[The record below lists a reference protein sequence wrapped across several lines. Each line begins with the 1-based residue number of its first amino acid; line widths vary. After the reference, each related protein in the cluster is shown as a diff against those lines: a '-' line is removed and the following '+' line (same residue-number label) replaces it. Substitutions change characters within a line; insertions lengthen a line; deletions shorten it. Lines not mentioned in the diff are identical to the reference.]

1 MKEQSLHKVFT
12 VLALLI
18 MVATSAQATQEKVG
32 NANVTVGK
40 TTTIDL
46 PQSAKTTLAQATVS
60 YLSWTT
66 TTDSNIKILSST
78 QQSCTIKGLNVG
90 SAKLY
95 FECHYWIDGNYRTFD
110 YYFDISILYDGG
122 PTYLN
127 VSPTSIT
134 LEVGETCRIVSEQG
148 EVAGWNWFT
157 TDDPNVATVTR
168 DSQDVYLTYGT
179 ITAVSPGTTY
189 ITVHNMRDMEAS
201 CKVTVNGAPIEPT
214 SITLSDS
221 WITLYEGE
229 TWQLSYELLP
239 ANATGTVTWEEIPQ
253 EMTYV
258 SGNNGI
264 ASTGHYEGVYKLEV
278 SENGVVTAKKPGLSS
293 VRVTTSNGLTASCM
307 VTVSKRTVEL
317 TALTLEGDF
326 TLNVGESKQL
336 SYTLTP
342 ADAETQLTW
351 TSDNENVVS
360 INPDGTV
367 TAVAPGS
374 ATITV
379 TSDNGISASVTV
391 SVQKTQTVEYNDPE
405 NTLYFN
411 NGSMDVCTKRGFDL
425 PVYMKNNVEVSQ
437 IQFDLHLPEGFEV
450 FCIPTEYY
458 NYQQHYWYFVFLN
471 SDLLHNSDHQV
482 SVAKQENG
490 AMRVVIFSPS
500 NKTITV
506 DCTTSPLVSLYIE
519 LDEDVNVGTAQA
531 YIDNIEMAT
540 PNADKYKT
548 TEIRDEHKINL
559 MVCESGNGDADRDGR
574 VTVNDLTLTVQGIL
588 GTAGNEF
595 NEVAADM
602 DGDGMVSV
610 TDIAALINLI
620 LTQEAEEEEQTAGA
634 KPCGMGEED
643 EEEDDVQIVPFTIRP
658 GEEKEI
664 EVNIESKAND
674 YCQTQMDIVLP
685 EGLSIVT
692 NNGEPCVAPGSL
704 VAFSQQNGYS
714 HSVLAA
720 ERQNGTVRVVCFS
733 MTNRTFAASQGSV
746 AKLTVKADDNMAA
759 GDYLLLMN
767 NVELSRPDA
776 TKLRPSAQ
784 NTFFTC
790 HDGVTTSISNAQPE
804 QPADN
809 TWYDLQGRRTDHPT
823 RGIYIVNGKKVVK
836 K

>member
-18 MVATSAQATQEKVG
+18 MVATSAQAIQEKVG

-229 TWQLSYELLP
+229 TRQLSYELLP
-239 ANATGTVTWEEIPQ
+239 ADATTTLTWKEVPQ
-253 EMTYV
+253 EMVYV
-258 SGNNGI
+258 SGNNGVCD
-264 ASTGHYEGVYKLEV
+264 TGHYEFLSRIDV
-278 SENGVVTAKKPGLSS
+278 SENGLVTAKKAGFSS
-293 VRVTTSNGLTASCM
+293 VRVTTSNGLTASCL

-317 TALTLEGDF
+317 TALTLEGNF

-342 ADAETQLTW
+342 DDAETQLTW

-360 INPDGTV
+360 VSQDGTV
-367 TAVAPGS
+367 TAVASGS

-379 TSDNGISASVTV
+379 TSDNGLSASVIVTV
-391 SVQKTQTVEYNDPE
+391 NRTQEVYWDDPE

-411 NGSMDVCTKRGFDL
+411 NKSMDVCTKRGFDL

-450 FCIPTEYY
+450 VCLPIDFG
-458 NYQQHYWYFVFLN
+458 NDWYLVTLN
-471 SDLLHNSDHQV
+471 HDLLTNSDHQV

-500 NKTITV
+500 NKTITL
-506 DCTTSPLVSLYIE
+506 DCTTSPLVNIFLK
-519 LDEDVNVGTAQA
+519 LDDNVSEGTVQA

-548 TEIRDEHKINL
+548 TIISEEHQINF
-559 MVCESGNGDADRDGR
+559 MVCVSGSGDADRDGR

-588 GTAGNEF
+588 GTAGSEF

-610 TDIAALINLI
+610 TDIAALVNLI

-643 EEEDDVQIVPFTIRP
+643 EEDDDVQIVPFTIRP

-674 YCQTQMDIVLP
+674 YCQAQMDIVLP

>member
-1 MKEQSLHKVFT
+1 MVKQSLHKVFT
-12 VLALLI
+12 VLALLVI
-18 MVATSAQATQEKVG
+18 ITTQAQASSKVG
-32 NANVTVGK
+32 KAEVTINK
-40 TTTIDL
+40 TATVNLASTY
-46 PQSAKTTLAQATVS
+46 KNTLAQATVT
-60 YLSWTT
+60 YYNWYTY
-66 TTDSNIKILSST
+66 DSNIQIISTT

-95 FECHYWIDGNYRTFD
+95 FECHYWIDGNYREFD
-110 YYFDISILYDGG
+110 FYFDISILYDG
-122 PTYLN
+122 PTYLL
-127 VSPTSIT
+127 VTPTSIT
-134 LEVGETCRIVSEQG
+134 LEVGETCSIVAEQG
-148 EVAGWNWFT
+148 AVAGGTFFT
-157 TDDPNVATVTR
+157 TDDANVATVTNE
-168 DSQDVYLTYGT
+168 SENVYLTYGT

-189 ITVHNMRDMEAS
+189 INAINMKGLEAC
-201 CKVTVNGAPIEPT
+201 CKVTVNGAPVEPT

-239 ANATGTVTWEEIPQ
+239 ANATGTVTWEEIPL

-258 SGNNGI
+258 SDNNGI
-264 ASTGHYEGVYKLEV
+264 GSTGHYEGVYKLEV
-278 SENGVVTAKKPGLSS
+278 SENGLVTAKKAGLSS

-360 INPDGTV
+360 VNQDGTV

-379 TSDNGISASVTV
+379 TSDNGLSASVIVTV
-391 SVQKTQTVEYNDPE
+391 NRTQEVYWDDPE

-411 NGSMDVCTKRGFDL
+411 NKSMDVCTKRGFDL

-450 FCIPTEYY
+450 VCLPIDYGWDRY
-458 NYQQHYWYFVFLN
+458 LVALN
-471 SDLLHNSDHQV
+471 HDLLTNSDHQV

-500 NKTITV
+500 NKTITL
-506 DCTTSPLVSLYIE
+506 DCTTSPLVNIFLK
-519 LDEDVNVGTAQA
+519 LDDNVSEGTVQA

-548 TEIRDEHKINL
+548 TIISEEHQINF
-559 MVCESGNGDADRDGR
+559 MVCVSGSGDADRDGR

-588 GTAGNEF
+588 GTAGSEF
-595 NEVAADM
+595 NELAADM

-610 TDIAALINLI
+610 TDIAALVNLI

-674 YCQTQMDIVLP
+674 YCQAQMDIVLP

-746 AKLTVKADDNMAA
+746 AKLTVKADDNMSA
-759 GDYLLLMN
+759 GDYLLRMN

>member
-229 TWQLSYELLP
+229 TRQLSYELLP
-239 ANATGTVTWEEIPQ
+239 ADATTTLTWKEVPQ
-253 EMTYV
+253 EMVYV
-258 SGNNGI
+258 SGNNGVCD
-264 ASTGHYEGVYKLEV
+264 TGHYEFLSRIDV
-278 SENGVVTAKKPGLSS
+278 SENGLVTAKKAGFSS
-293 VRVTTSNGLTASCM
+293 VRVTTSNGLTASCL

-317 TALTLEGDF
+317 TALTLEGNF

-342 ADAETQLTW
+342 DDAETQLTW

-360 INPDGTV
+360 VSQDGTV
-367 TAVAPGS
+367 TAVASGS

-379 TSDNGISASVTV
+379 TSDNGLSASVIVTV
-391 SVQKTQTVEYNDPE
+391 NRTQEVYWDDPE

-411 NGSMDVCTKRGFDL
+411 NKSMDVCTKRGFDL

-450 FCIPTEYY
+450 VCLPIDFG
-458 NYQQHYWYFVFLN
+458 NDWYLVTLN
-471 SDLLHNSDHQV
+471 HDLLTNSDHQV

-500 NKTITV
+500 NKTITL
-506 DCTTSPLVSLYIE
+506 DCTTSPLVNIFLK
-519 LDEDVNVGTAQA
+519 LDDNVSEGTVQA

-548 TEIRDEHKINL
+548 TIISEEHQINF
-559 MVCESGNGDADRDGR
+559 MVCVSGSGDADRDGR

-588 GTAGNEF
+588 GTAGSEF

-610 TDIAALINLI
+610 TDIAALVNLI

-643 EEEDDVQIVPFTIRP
+643 EEDDDVQIVPFTIRP

-674 YCQTQMDIVLP
+674 YCQAQMDIVLP